1 MHTQTTN
8 PDTLDTKRVRHH
20 TLYGALV
27 FLLGVASLVAIV
39 VLTEA
44 LTLIIETIGLYEPH
58 ALSFSLLCLH
68 LLFWLTF
75 TVLGYVDGD
84 STGMR
89 TWIAIYGIYS
99 VTFSIILSVL

>member
-1 MHTQTTN
+1 MHTQATER
-8 PDTLDTKRVRHH
+8 DTLDCKRVRHH

-27 FLLGVASLVAIV
+27 FLLGVPSLVAIV
-39 VLTEA
+39 ALTEA
-44 LTLIIETIGLYEPH
+44 LTLILEATGLYEPR

-89 TWIAIYGIYS
+89 TWIAIYGVYS
-99 VTFSIILSVL
+99 VTFSIILSIL